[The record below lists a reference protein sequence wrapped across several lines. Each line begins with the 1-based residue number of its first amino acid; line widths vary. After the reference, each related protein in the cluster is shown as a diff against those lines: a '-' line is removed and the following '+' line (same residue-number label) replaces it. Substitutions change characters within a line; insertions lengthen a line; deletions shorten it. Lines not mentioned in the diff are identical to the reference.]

1 MSCVAR
7 VLKEVVAVV
16 LVITISG
23 DGRVILV
30 KVVSTM
36 VLVIKAVVALSTNSV
51 VTVGREIVCVAVV
64 VVNELVILVETI
76 PVTVTGNV
84 LVVNV

>member
-1 MSCVAR
+1 M
-7 VLKEVVAVV
+7 LKEVVAVV

-23 DGRVILV
+23 DGRVVLV